1 MANTPKGESGK
12 PPTNQPKKPET
23 AAATKHTPGK
33 GSHSHNHHMTERQL
47 TRYERDRRNQRY
59 LIITGVVTVALM
71 VLILVFG
78 VFQSAIAPN
87 IKELATVNGQSVTT
101 GDYYKFRKLT
111 LFKRIAQYQQFMSS
125 LAGDQQQQF
134 QQQIQSFSAE
144 IDDTPS
150 YPVDQQTLSDY
161 ISILVLDKAARDQYG
176 INPSDDEVKK
186 AMDSQ
191 FGNELRL
198 STPTPSSFGAIAT
211 PTLSALE
218 TAIAAQNTATAN
230 VITPLPTATPSVSVS
245 PSPTPTTI
253 APTNTA
259 VANGTPS
266 ASGTAAPTGTPGTPT
281 LAPTNTALPADKA
294 QQTLSASQNSF
305 FDSVKK
311 VTGLSI
317 DEYKKLEIRPRL
329 LKNLVSDKL
338 LAEQPKLGDQVLQ
351 LHARAISVKEKVDA
365 ENLLKQLKAVSGA
378 DREALFTK
386 LARDKSIDSVAAPKN
401 GDIGWF
407 IKYQLSSS
415 ATEDTAWDAL
425 VKLQPGDLTD
435 PLQVSE
441 GWQILI
447 LAERNDKRAI
457 DEREYRSL
465 FDTDQSSDYRVYARW
480 LKQKLDD
487 SKPKYFTSPTPT
499 SEPTQV
505 LPPVFTPVV
514 QPTVTPGTTALPT
527 VTTNVVGPL
536 PVSGTPTI
544 TSNLATTT
552 ASASATA
559 TVKSATTA
567 AVTTTAAATTT
578 SGVSPTPTR

>member
-1 MANTPKGESGK
+1 MANTPKGGSEK
-12 PPTNQPKKPET
+12 PPTNQPKKTET
-23 AAATKHTPGK
+23 SATTKHTPGK
-33 GSHSHNHHMTERQL
+33 GSHSHSTQHMTSRQL

-59 LIITGVVTVALM
+59 LILTGVITVVLM

-78 VFQSAIAPN
+78 VFQSTIAPN
-87 IKELATVNGQSVTT
+87 IKELASVNGQSVTT

-111 LFKRIAQYQQFMSS
+111 LFKRIAQYQQFMAS

-176 INPSDDEVKK
+176 INPSDDDVKK

-191 FGNELRL
+191 FGTELRL
-198 STPTPSSFGAIAT
+198 STPTPSSFGAVAT
-211 PTLSALE
+211 PTLAALG

-230 VITPLPTATPSVSVS
+230 VITPLPTATPSVSAS

-259 VANGTPS
+259 VASGTPS
-266 ASGTAAPTGTPGTPT
+266 ASGTAVPSGTPATATP
-281 LAPTNTALPADKA
+281 APTNTALPADKA
-294 QQTLSASQNSF
+294 QQTLGASQNSF

-311 VTGLSI
+311 VTGLSM

-329 LKNLVSDKL
+329 LKDLVSDKL
-338 LAEQPKLGDQVLQ
+338 LAAQPKLGDPVLQ
-351 LHARAISVKEKVDA
+351 LHARAISVKEKVEA
-365 ENLLKQLKAVSGA
+365 EDLLKQLKAVSGA
-378 DREALFTK
+378 DRAALFTK
-386 LARDKSIDSVAAPKN
+386 LAREKSIDTVAAPKN
-401 GDIGWF
+401 GDLGWF
-407 IKYQLSSS
+407 MKYQLSSS

-425 VKLQPGDLTD
+425 LKLQPGDLTD

-447 LAERNDKRAI
+447 LVERNDTRAI
-457 DEREYRSL
+457 DEREYQSL
-465 FDTDQSSDYRVYARW
+465 FDTDQNGDYRVYARW
-480 LKQKLDD
+480 LQQKIDD
-487 SKPKYFTSPTPT
+487 AKPKYFTAPTPT

-514 QPTVTPGTTALPT
+514 QPSATPNTAAQTP

-536 PVSGTPTI
+536 PISGT
-544 TSNLATTT
+544 
-552 ASASATA
+552 ATA
-559 TVKSATTA
+559 NP
-567 AVTTTAAATTT
+567 VTTTAATTTT
-578 SGVSPTPTR
+578 SGTTTVGSSITPTVTPVTTASGAALPTPTK